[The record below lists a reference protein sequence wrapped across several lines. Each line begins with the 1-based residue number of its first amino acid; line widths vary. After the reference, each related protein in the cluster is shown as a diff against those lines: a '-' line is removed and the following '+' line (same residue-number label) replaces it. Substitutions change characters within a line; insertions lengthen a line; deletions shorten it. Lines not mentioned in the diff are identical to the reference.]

1 MQHIAKPIWF
11 RSILAE
17 TSRTVE
23 FFYPKYYNKFSDGRP
38 EGGGSDG
45 CPEGG
50 GSDGRPEGGFN
61 GV

>member
-1 MQHIAKPIWF
+1 MQMLLTQLDLPIKIWF

-50 GSDGRPEGGFN
+50 GN